1 MPFDECGDIRAAGNN
16 PPTSLTRLVQRG
28 TDKIRSDTSTA
39 KLVRDKSVLEDDA
52 IALKRVTEER
62 RRPVTDANFETSG
75 VHIMRY
81 GKRYGW
87 FTRAFDVKF
96 HGGGL
101 VIFEF
106 IGFQELR
113 PGLHACLG
121 WFYTS
126 APIRSGRT
134 ANPLAG

>member
-1 MPFDECGDIRAAGNN
+1 MPFDEYGDIRTAGNN

-28 TDKIRSDTSTA
+28 TDKIRSDTSAA
-39 KLVRDKSVLEDDA
+39 KFVRDKGVIEHDAVALES
-52 IALKRVTEER
+52 VTEER
-62 RRPVTDANFETSG
+62 RRPVTGANFETSG
-75 VHIMRY
+75 IHIMRY

-96 HGGGL
+96 HGDGL
-101 VIFEF
+101 MIFEF

-113 PGLHACLG
+113 PGLRACLG

-126 APIRSGRT
+126 APIRSGRL